1 MKELKDM
8 LDKMNK
14 EAEQMQGKASVTME
28 VDNKLYAKFCKLE
41 VFIEEIKTD
50 IELLENE

>member
-1 MKELKDM
+1 MKELKEM

-28 VDNKLYAKFCKLE
+28 VDNKLYDKFCKIK
-41 VFIEEIKTD
+41 VFIDDIKTD
-50 IELLENE
+50 IKLLENE